1 MVFIH
6 NPYTSKNTA
15 RLFLDIGSLGWISFS
30 SFFLLIILALSGN
43 EKILKKKWF
52 YLLLFG
58 IPLLLIY
65 KQWTNFI
72 FTDFSKEYY
81 GWKPLYSAT
90 IWPHIYY
97 IYYAL
102 FMIAGFYINI
112 KLIKSGKAPVK
123 KKQAKIIL
131 FSVVIS
137 LILGSLTDV
146 ILPLMKIHVLP
157 NIASSILLIWA
168 FSVVYAMVKYKFL
181 AITPAAATANIISTM
196 FDSLILLNMEGKIQ
210 YINKAV
216 SDLSGYREEELK
228 GMPLSTL
235 FPEQNSETG
244 PVDKII
250 KESDFKNRD
259 FFFMTK
265 TGRNIPV
272 LFSSSLL
279 HDEAGFPKGIVCV
292 VRDISERKKLEEE
305 MLKSKKLE
313 STGIL
318 AGGIAHDFNN
328 LLTIIMINLSLIQDT
343 MDPGDKRYKYL
354 QKADETSQ
362 KAADL
367 TGKFLLLIPGLPVN
381 RKKIALSTILKN
393 IRESGLSKNNF
404 ELEINLPNAL
414 YSLYGDESQLKR
426 VIQDLLLNAVEAM
439 SHGGKIRI
447 AAENITV
454 DNHSKLLLK
463 PGRYVKILIIDN
475 GSGIQQK
482 YMEKIFDPY
491 FSTKARV
498 THKGMGLGLTICYAI
513 IKKHEGHITAASA
526 QGEGT
531 TVTLYLP
538 AHRSSGC

>member
-1 MVFIH
+1 
-6 NPYTSKNTA
+6 
-15 RLFLDIGSLGWISFS
+15 
-30 SFFLLIILALSGN
+30 
-43 EKILKKKWF
+43 
-52 YLLLFG
+52 
-58 IPLLLIY
+58 
-65 KQWTNFI
+65 
-72 FTDFSKEYY
+72 
-81 GWKPLYSAT
+81 
-90 IWPHIYY
+90 
-97 IYYAL
+97 
-102 FMIAGFYINI
+102 
-112 KLIKSGKAPVK
+112 
-123 KKQAKIIL
+123 
-131 FSVVIS
+131 
-137 LILGSLTDV
+137 
-146 ILPLMKIHVLP
+146 
-157 NIASSILLIWA
+157 
-168 FSVVYAMVKYKFL
+168 
-181 AITPAAATANIISTM
+181 
-196 FDSLILLNMEGKIQ
+196 
-210 YINKAV
+210 
-216 SDLSGYREEELK
+216 
-228 GMPLSTL
+228 
-235 FPEQNSETG
+235 
-244 PVDKII
+244 
-250 KESDFKNRD
+250 
-259 FFFMTK
+259 
-265 TGRNIPV
+265 
-272 LFSSSLL
+272 
-279 HDEAGFPKGIVCV
+279 
-292 VRDISERKKLEEE
+292 
-305 MLKSKKLE
+305 
-313 STGIL
+313 
-318 AGGIAHDFNN
+318 
-328 LLTIIMINLSLIQDT
+328 